1 MIIITGARG
10 FIGSNLVS
18 ALNKLGK
25 TDLILVDELENKTK
39 DQNISHAKIKELIHR
54 DNFIEW
60 LQKNALKVSFIFH
73 LGARTDTTE
82 QDKSIFDKLNFNYSK
97 SIFEIC
103 TKNNIPLLYA
113 SSAATYG
120 NGSLGYDDAIEATEL
135 SALNP
140 YGESKLAFD
149 RFIETQTKTPPFW
162 VGLKFFNVYG
172 PHEYHK
178 HRMASVVYHAFKQI
192 QETGKMRLF
201 QSHKKGI
208 NNGEQ
213 QRDFIYVKDVVDVC
227 LYFYN
232 NQKNSGI
239 YNLGTGKARSFND
252 LTKAV
257 FMALNKKPQI
267 EYIPTPIDIR
277 DAYQYFTEAKMDKL
291 RKAGYQKEFTILE
304 DGVKDYVSILCTHR
318 KTS

>member
-25 TDLILVDELENKTK
+25 TDLVLVDELENQAKN
-39 DQNISHAKIKELIHR
+39 QNISHTKFKELIHR
-54 DNFIEW
+54 DDFIEW
-60 LQKNALKVSFIFH
+60 LQKNASKISFIFH

-103 TKNNIPLLYA
+103 TKSNIPLLYA

-120 NGSLGYDDAIEATEL
+120 NGSLGYDDAIKAVNL

-149 RFIETQTKTPPFW
+149 KWVENQTKTPPFW

-172 PHEYHK
+172 PHEFHK
-178 HRMASVVYHAFKQI
+178 NRMSSVVYHAFKQI

-201 QSHKKGI
+201 QSHKNGI
-208 NNGEQ
+208 KNGEQ

-232 NQKNSGI
+232 TQKNSGI
-239 YNLGTGKARSFND
+239 YNLGTGTARTFND
-252 LTKAV
+252 LAKAV
-257 FMALNKKPQI
+257 FLALNKEPII

-291 RKAGYQKEFTILE
+291 RHTG
-304 DGVKDYVSILCTHR
+304 
-318 KTS
+318 